1 MFNRLILTL
10 RVFITNR
17 QSGHTRKTCLYQKKL
32 LIGTEH
38 QNNIEAQCS
47 AGWTSETRLA
57 FVPFGPLQLR
67 SNVFVGFL
75 VSFHRLI
82 GLVFERINRRD
93 LLPICY
99 LHVFHVFDVAD
110 DIWVTKRY
118 LWWTAALV
126 LNSIELLSLL
136 RPLHLS
142 LRFFLFFSLPAPAWT
157 ASTSQIGWSSAVCAL
172 AEWALNFASAGELFF
187 PYGLHRKIESV
198 EWVVGRIRSLHRK
211 KLLTW
216 DEGNRIES
224 VPPVVWD
231 FNSFSG
237 YGVVRH
243 RITLIVRML
252 DKSLQVIWLKRVQNV
267 EHVSAIW

>member
-1 MFNRLILTL
+1 M
-10 RVFITNR
+10 FITNR
-17 QSGHTRKTCLYQKKL
+17 QCGHTRKTCLYQKKL

-38 QNNIEAQCS
+38 QNNIEAKCS

-110 DIWVTKRY
+110 DIWVTKLH

-142 LRFFLFFSLPAPAWT
+142 LRFFLFFLFLRLLELLVRPKQADLLPFALLRNGLWTLLQQVNCFSLM
-157 ASTSQIGWSSAVCAL
+157 VCTEKL
-172 AEWALNFASAGELFF
+172 RVSNEL
-187 PYGLHRKIESV
+187 LV
-198 EWVVGRIRSLHRK
+198 
-211 KLLTW
+211 
-216 DEGNRIES
+216 
-224 VPPVVWD
+224 
-231 FNSFSG
+231 
-237 YGVVRH
+237 
-243 RITLIVRML
+243 
-252 DKSLQVIWLKRVQNV
+252 
-267 EHVSAIW
+267 A

>member
-1 MFNRLILTL
+1 M
-10 RVFITNR
+10 FITNR

-38 QNNIEAQCS
+38 QNNIEAKCS

-75 VSFHRLI
+75 VSFHRFI
-82 GLVFERINRRD
+82 ALVFERINRRD

-110 DIWVTKRY
+110 DIWVLKRY

-142 LRFFLFFSLPAPAWT
+142 LRFFLFFLFLRLLKLLVRPE
-157 ASTSQIGWSSAVCAL
+157 QIDFPPFAL
-172 AEWALNFASAGELFF
+172 LR
-187 PYGLHRKIESV
+187 YGL
-198 EWVVGRIRSLHRK
+198 WVLLQQVNCFPLMVCTE
-211 KLLTW
+211 KL
-216 DEGNRIES
+216 
-224 VPPVVWD
+224 
-231 FNSFSG
+231 
-237 YGVVRH
+237 
-243 RITLIVRML
+243 
-252 DKSLQVIWLKRVQNV
+252 RVLNELLV
-267 EHVSAIW
+267 A

>member
-1 MFNRLILTL
+1 MFKRLILTL

-38 QNNIEAQCS
+38 QNNIEEQCS

-110 DIWVTKRY
+110 DIWVLKRH
-118 LWWTAALV
+118 LRWTAALV

-142 LRFFLFFSLPAPAWT
+142 LRFFLFFLFLRLLELLVRPKQADLLPFALLRNGLWTLLQQVNCFSLM
-157 ASTSQIGWSSAVCAL
+157 VCTEKL
-172 AEWALNFASAGELFF
+172 RVSNEL
-187 PYGLHRKIESV
+187 LV
-198 EWVVGRIRSLHRK
+198 
-211 KLLTW
+211 
-216 DEGNRIES
+216 
-224 VPPVVWD
+224 
-231 FNSFSG
+231 
-237 YGVVRH
+237 
-243 RITLIVRML
+243 
-252 DKSLQVIWLKRVQNV
+252 
-267 EHVSAIW
+267 A

>member
-1 MFNRLILTL
+1 M
-10 RVFITNR
+10 FITNR

-38 QNNIEAQCS
+38 QNNIEAKCS

-110 DIWVTKRY
+110 DIWVLKRY

-142 LRFFLFFSLPAPAWT
+142 LRFFLFFLFLRLLELLVRPKQADLLPFALLRNGLWTLLQQVNCFSLM
-157 ASTSQIGWSSAVCAL
+157 VCTEKL
-172 AEWALNFASAGELFF
+172 RVSNEL
-187 PYGLHRKIESV
+187 LV
-198 EWVVGRIRSLHRK
+198 
-211 KLLTW
+211 
-216 DEGNRIES
+216 
-224 VPPVVWD
+224 
-231 FNSFSG
+231 
-237 YGVVRH
+237 
-243 RITLIVRML
+243 
-252 DKSLQVIWLKRVQNV
+252 
-267 EHVSAIW
+267 A

>member
-1 MFNRLILTL
+1 MLILTL
-10 RVFITNR
+10 KMFITNR

-38 QNNIEAQCS
+38 QNNIEAKCS

-110 DIWVTKRY
+110 DIWVLKRY

-142 LRFFLFFSLPAPAWT
+142 LRFFLFFLFLRLLELLVRPKQADLLPFALLRNGLWTLLQQVNCFSLM
-157 ASTSQIGWSSAVCAL
+157 VCTEKL
-172 AEWALNFASAGELFF
+172 RVSNEL
-187 PYGLHRKIESV
+187 LV
-198 EWVVGRIRSLHRK
+198 
-211 KLLTW
+211 
-216 DEGNRIES
+216 
-224 VPPVVWD
+224 
-231 FNSFSG
+231 
-237 YGVVRH
+237 
-243 RITLIVRML
+243 
-252 DKSLQVIWLKRVQNV
+252 
-267 EHVSAIW
+267 A

>member
-1 MFNRLILTL
+1 M
-10 RVFITNR
+10 FITNR

-38 QNNIEAQCS
+38 QNNIEAKCS

-57 FVPFGPLQLR
+57 FIPFGALQLR

-110 DIWVTKRY
+110 DIWVTKLH

-136 RPLHLS
+136 RHCHLS
-142 LRFFLFFSLPAPAWT
+142 LWLFLLFLFMRLLKLLVRPEQINLPPFAFLRH
-157 ASTSQIGWSSAVCAL
+157 GL
-172 AEWALNFASAGELFF
+172 WALFQQVNCLSLMFCT
-187 PYGLHRKIESV
+187 RKLSV
-198 EWVVGRIRSLHRK
+198 MNEQ
-211 KLLTW
+211 
-216 DEGNRIES
+216 S
-224 VPPVVWD
+224 V
-231 FNSFSG
+231 
-237 YGVVRH
+237 
-243 RITLIVRML
+243 
-252 DKSLQVIWLKRVQNV
+252 
-267 EHVSAIW
+267 A

>member
-1 MFNRLILTL
+1 MLILTL
-10 RVFITNR
+10 KMFITNR

-38 QNNIEAQCS
+38 QNNIEEQCS

-67 SNVFVGFL
+67 SYVFVGFL

-110 DIWVTKRY
+110 DIWVTKLH

-142 LRFFLFFSLPAPAWT
+142 LRFFLFFLFLRLLELLVRPKQADLLPFALLRNGLWTLLQQVNCFSLM
-157 ASTSQIGWSSAVCAL
+157 VCTEKL
-172 AEWALNFASAGELFF
+172 RVSNEL
-187 PYGLHRKIESV
+187 LV
-198 EWVVGRIRSLHRK
+198 
-211 KLLTW
+211 
-216 DEGNRIES
+216 
-224 VPPVVWD
+224 
-231 FNSFSG
+231 
-237 YGVVRH
+237 
-243 RITLIVRML
+243 
-252 DKSLQVIWLKRVQNV
+252 
-267 EHVSAIW
+267 A

>member
-1 MFNRLILTL
+1 M
-10 RVFITNR
+10 FITNR
-17 QSGHTRKTCLYQKKL
+17 QSGHTRKTCLYQKRL

-38 QNNIEAQCS
+38 QNNIEAKCS

-110 DIWVTKRY
+110 DIWVTKLH

-142 LRFFLFFSLPAPAWT
+142 LRFFLFFLFLRLLELLVRPKQADLLPFALLRNGLWTLLQQVNCFSLM
-157 ASTSQIGWSSAVCAL
+157 VCTEKL
-172 AEWALNFASAGELFF
+172 RVSNEL
-187 PYGLHRKIESV
+187 LV
-198 EWVVGRIRSLHRK
+198 
-211 KLLTW
+211 
-216 DEGNRIES
+216 
-224 VPPVVWD
+224 
-231 FNSFSG
+231 
-237 YGVVRH
+237 
-243 RITLIVRML
+243 
-252 DKSLQVIWLKRVQNV
+252 
-267 EHVSAIW
+267 A

>member
-1 MFNRLILTL
+1 M
-10 RVFITNR
+10 FITNR

-38 QNNIEAQCS
+38 QNNIEEKCS

-110 DIWVTKRY
+110 DIWVLKRY

-142 LRFFLFFSLPAPAWT
+142 LRFFLFFLFLRLLELLVRPKQADLLPFALLRNGLWTLLQQVNCFSLM
-157 ASTSQIGWSSAVCAL
+157 VCTEKL
-172 AEWALNFASAGELFF
+172 RVSNEL
-187 PYGLHRKIESV
+187 LV
-198 EWVVGRIRSLHRK
+198 
-211 KLLTW
+211 
-216 DEGNRIES
+216 
-224 VPPVVWD
+224 
-231 FNSFSG
+231 
-237 YGVVRH
+237 
-243 RITLIVRML
+243 
-252 DKSLQVIWLKRVQNV
+252 
-267 EHVSAIW
+267 A

>member
-1 MFNRLILTL
+1 MLILTL
-10 RVFITNR
+10 KMFITNR

-38 QNNIEAQCS
+38 QNNIEEQCS
-47 AGWTSETRLA
+47 PGWTSETRLA

-110 DIWVTKRY
+110 DIWVLKRY

-142 LRFFLFFSLPAPAWT
+142 LRFFLFFLFLRLLELLVRPKQADLLPFALLRNGLWTLLQQVNCFSLM
-157 ASTSQIGWSSAVCAL
+157 VCTEKL
-172 AEWALNFASAGELFF
+172 RVSNEL
-187 PYGLHRKIESV
+187 LV
-198 EWVVGRIRSLHRK
+198 
-211 KLLTW
+211 
-216 DEGNRIES
+216 
-224 VPPVVWD
+224 
-231 FNSFSG
+231 
-237 YGVVRH
+237 
-243 RITLIVRML
+243 
-252 DKSLQVIWLKRVQNV
+252 
-267 EHVSAIW
+267 A